1 MWMYIASLMEKR
13 RALYAGACDISVST
27 DGKTP
32 EQIAM
37 ENSGGG
43 RRNVN
48 IKSGKGL
55 LVYECITD
63 RRIWKPD
70 QQFDCEI

>member
-1 MWMYIASLMEKR
+1 MNVEYIASLMEKR

-37 ENSGGG
+37 EILAAAG
-43 RRNVN
+43 
-48 IKSGKGL
+48 
-55 LVYECITD
+55 EM
-63 RRIWKPD
+63 
-70 QQFDCEI
+70 